1 MVRAELLAECEGER
15 EGRERELL
23 TTAHREWSKAQE
35 AVSRAEVEG
44 RVKVRELTHTHT
56 HTDTHT
62 HNTLLLIL
70 VHVYSLTHTQTCI

>member
-44 RVKVRELTHTHT
+44 RVKVRGEGSSHTHTHT
-56 HTDTHT
+56 HTTHFCSYLYVCTASHT
-62 HNTLLLIL
+62 H
-70 VHVYSLTHTQTCI
+70 